1 MFGSYWNKT
10 NIDVDIEATSTKKV
24 TTDVNDTDL
33 DEDVFDIDLSDCADI
48 DQLLVTKGA
57 IDFDPGNDIS
67 IENALNKALGGQG
80 NDAGVALNNANQ
92 LSDADY
98 AHDTYVKNDTPF
110 TQNAY
115 ANGGNAYADD
125 GFANGGNVSTW
136 AGDDATV
143 SGSASAAANAANDT
157 DAFINSLVQGANV
170 AANFVDTT
178 VVGGGM
184 LTDTVGEDD
193 A

>member
-10 NIDVDIEATSTKKV
+10 DIDVDIQATSTKKV
-24 TTDVNDTDL
+24 TTDVNDTYL

-92 LSDADY
+92 LSDADD
-98 AHDTYVKNDTPF
+98 AHDTYVKNDAPF